1 MYYRNEKKV
10 MYGVVLQSQ
19 HTKFTNLVVGHK
31 FYIVDAG
38 KTPNGVWAKCA
49 FCGMRLKYWIA
60 IKREDGVK
68 VKVGRICLERS
79 GCRLTKEFE
88 ARLNLPS
95 KKKKPKTQKEA
106 GSIDDDLLRM
116 LDDL

>member
-1 MYYRNEKKV
+1 MVQIKYGEVV
-10 MYGVVLQSQ
+10 MSQ
-19 HTKFTNLVVGHK
+19 HAKFTNLVVGHTY
-31 FYIVDAG
+31 YIVDAG
-38 KTPNGVWAKCA
+38 KTPNGSWAKCA
-49 FCGMRLKYWIA
+49 FCGQHIRYWIA

-68 VKVGRICLERS
+68 VKVGRICLERA

-106 GSIDDDLLRM
+106 GSIEDDLLRM
-116 LDDL
+116 LDDM